1 MKIFSSIILTLLSF
15 NLIAQMAIT
24 MPAEYEKNEGAIMT
38 WPYSPDFDSTIAEI
52 SGYAAASGDVWLIY
66 NPDSILSDTNDIRDF
81 LQATGNNHDNIYF
94 IPGYSNTIFIR
105 EYGPQFGYGVFD
117 QLLVR
122 YIGDPLFED
131 YNRPADD
138 SIPAQLANYWQTDYV
153 QYSLAFE
160 PGNIL
165 IDGEKDAFVSD
176 YILEENVPLTEEEIK
191 QQLSEILNIPHI
203 TILEAPEH
211 SGGGS
216 MKSIDMFMKL
226 LDSETILFTEIPDTL
241 PDYNVIENNV
251 TIVSNM
257 TNIFGSPYKIVR
269 IKSAPLDNGGYDTT
283 INGELRSYTN
293 ALILNNLILVPS
305 YNNPE
310 YDSAAINIYRENTYG
325 MRIKMIDATEL
336 SQLHAAIHTITREK
350 PQEHF
355 LRIRHKKVEGATEY
369 YGSEYTI
376 SCLAT
381 GDDVIDNM
389 WLHYRFN
396 SDTAFLQT
404 TVHLVCPSYY
414 AVIENVA
421 QTDTIHYYLDA
432 ILVNGTTITYPLSA
446 PDGFFSFW
454 FDITGTEAWSQKDNR
469 STIFPNPV
477 DDYLIVKGN
486 NKEFDYKIIDTGGRL
501 LDNGHG
507 SSNSKIEVKRSLKPG
522 IYFLLLKSKQGVESL
537 KFVKL

>member
-1 MKIFSSIILTLLSF
+1 MKIFISIVLTLFSI

-24 MPAEYEKNEGAIMT
+24 MPAEYEKNEGVIMT

-52 SGYAAASGDVWLIY
+52 SGYVATSGDVWLIY
-66 NPDSILSDTNDIRDF
+66 NPDSMLTDTNDIRNF
-81 LQATGNNHDNIYF
+81 LEATGNNHDNIYF
-94 IPGYSNTIFIR
+94 TQGYSNTFFVR
-105 EYGPQFGYGVFD
+105 EYGPVFGYGVFD
-117 QLLVR
+117 QALVR

-138 SIPAQLANYWQTDYV
+138 SIPAQLANLWQTDYV

-160 PGNIL
+160 SGNIL
-165 IDGEKDAFVSD
+165 IDGEKNGFVSD
-176 YILEENVPLTEEEIK
+176 VILEENMPLTEEEIK
-191 QQLSEILNIPHI
+191 QQLSEILNISNI
-203 TILEAPEH
+203 TILDAPEH

-226 LDSETILFTEIPDTL
+226 LDPETILFTEIPDTL

-251 TIVSNM
+251 SVVSNM
-257 TNIFGSPYKIVR
+257 TNVFGSPYEVVR
-269 IKSAPLDNGGYDTT
+269 IKAAPLDDGGYDTT
-283 INGELRSYTN
+283 LNGELRSYTN
-293 ALILNNLILVPS
+293 ALVLNDLILIPS

-310 YDSAAINIYRENTYG
+310 YDSAAIDIYRANTYG
-325 MRIKMIDATEL
+325 MHIKMIDARAL

-355 LRIRHKKVEGATEY
+355 LRIRHKKVEGSTEY
-369 YGSEYTI
+369 YGNEYTI
-376 SCLAT
+376 NCLAT
-381 GDDVIDNM
+381 GDDIIDSM
-389 WLHYRFN
+389 WLYYRFN

-432 ILVNGTTITYPLSA
+432 TLVNGTTITYPLSA

-454 FDITGTEAWSQKDNR
+454 FDITGTEVWSQMDNK

-477 DDYLIVKGN
+477 NDYFIVKGN
-486 NKEFDYKIIDTGGRL
+486 NKEFEYEITDAGGRL
-501 LDNGHG
+501 LDSGHG
-507 SSNSKIEVKRSLKPG
+507 FSNSKIEVKQSLSPG
-522 IYFLLLKSKQGVESL
+522 IYFLLLRAKQRVESL